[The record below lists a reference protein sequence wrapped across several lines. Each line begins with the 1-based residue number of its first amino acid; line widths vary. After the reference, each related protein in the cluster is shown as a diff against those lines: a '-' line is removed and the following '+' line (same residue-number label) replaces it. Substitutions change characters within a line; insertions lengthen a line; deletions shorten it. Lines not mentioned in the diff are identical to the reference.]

1 VCLSYTAEYIAS
13 HNIPSSIMPRE
24 NDQLT
29 LTKLR
34 QRAGLTQQ
42 ELASAIGVTQKTIS
56 IWEKGSV
63 EPKLTFEQTKLLM
76 EVLNCTLDE
85 LIAAIKHST

>member
-1 VCLSYTAEYIAS
+1 MSG
-13 HNIPSSIMPRE
+13 E
-24 NDQLT
+24 NDELT

-42 ELASAIGVTQKTIS
+42 ELADAIGVTQKTSS

-63 EPKLTFEQTKLLM
+63 EPKVTFEQTKQLM
-76 EVLNCTLDE
+76 ELLNCTLDE
-85 LIAAIKHST
+85 LIITIKQRT

>member
-1 VCLSYTAEYIAS
+1 
-13 HNIPSSIMPRE
+13 MPRE

>member
-1 VCLSYTAEYIAS
+1 
-13 HNIPSSIMPRE
+13 MPEKNAR
-24 NDQLT
+24 LT

-85 LIAAIKHST
+85 LIAAIKHSTT